1 MSYIIDYYDQEGDHV
16 GSSSLLN
23 FTGSVYTP
31 EYLEHIAEDE
41 IKRDFFPNAVEY
53 DISEQKPIKE

>member
-1 MSYIIDYYDQEGDHV
+1 MSYVIDYYDKEGEHL

-23 FTGSVYTP
+23 FTERVYSP
-31 EYLEHIAEDE
+31 EYLEKMGKEGMVDS
-41 IKRDFFPNAVEY
+41 FPTAVEY

>member
-1 MSYIIDYYDQEGDHV
+1 MSYHIDYYDEEGEHL
-16 GSSSLLN
+16 GTSSLLN
-23 FTGSVYTP
+23 FTGKVYTP

-41 IKRDFFPNAVEY
+41 IKRDLFPNAVEY

>member
-1 MSYIIDYYDQEGDHV
+1 MSYTIDYYDKEGDHV

-31 EYLEHIAEDE
+31 EYLDHIAEDE
-41 IKRDFFPNAVEY
+41 IKRDFFPGAVEY
-53 DISEQKPIKE
+53 DISKMETIKE

>member
-1 MSYIIDYYDQEGDHV
+1 MSYTIDYYDKEGDHV
-16 GSSSLLN
+16 GSSALLN

>member
-1 MSYIIDYYDQEGDHV
+1 MSYTIDYYDKEGDHV
-16 GSSSLLN
+16 GSSSLLH
-23 FTGSVYTP
+23 FSGSVYTH

-53 DISEQKPIKE
+53 DISKQKPIKE

>member
-1 MSYIIDYYDQEGDHV
+1 MSYHIDYYDKEGEHL
-16 GSSSLLN
+16 GTSSLFN
-23 FTGSVYTP
+23 FTGKVYTP

-41 IKRDFFPNAVEY
+41 IKRDLFPNAVEY